1 MMIKENNETKV
12 VVIGGGTG
20 LSTMLRGLKQ
30 YTSHIT
36 AIVTVGDDGGG
47 SGKLREDLG
56 MLPPGDI
63 RNCILALAD
72 TEPLME
78 DLLQYRFTEGS
89 LKGQCFGNLFLA
101 AMAGISENFEDAVQK
116 MSSVLAVK
124 GKVLPV
130 TLDDMKLVAELE
142 NGEIIEGESKIPSE
156 VIVRNTRIK
165 KIAIKPIDAKPLEEA
180 IKAINNADVII
191 MGPGSL
197 YTSIIPNLLVK
208 GIPEAICKS
217 PAKKVYISNVMT
229 QPGETDGFKVSNHL
243 KVLMDYGVAE
253 NIDYVIANNG
263 IIPPDIK
270 EKYAKENAE
279 LVVLDY
285 ENISNLNVNVIE
297 ADLIKIT
304 KRYVKHN
311 AEKLAELIIKN
322 I

>member
-1 MMIKENNETKV
+1 MMIKENNEVKV

-130 TLDDMKLVAELE
+130 TLDDMKLIAELE

-156 VIVRNTRIK
+156 VIVRKTRIK

-311 AEKLAELIIKN
+311 AEKLAELIMKN

>member
-142 NGEIIEGESKIPSE
+142 NGEIIEGENVLLIDDMVDSKWTLTVCGLKLRE
-156 VIVRNTRIK
+156 
-165 KIAIKPIDAKPLEEA
+165 
-180 IKAINNADVII
+180 
-191 MGPGSL
+191 
-197 YTSIIPNLLVK
+197 K
-208 GIPEAICKS
+208 GCG
-217 PAKKVYISNVMT
+217 KVF
-229 QPGETDGFKVSNHL
+229 PF
-243 KVLMDYGVAE
+243 A
-253 NIDYVIANNG
+253 
-263 IIPPDIK
+263 
-270 EKYAKENAE
+270 
-279 LVVLDY
+279 
-285 ENISNLNVNVIE
+285 
-297 ADLIKIT
+297 
-304 KRYVKHN
+304 
-311 AEKLAELIIKN
+311 LASTAGKDN
-322 I
+322 

>member
-1 MMIKENNETKV
+1 MMMKENNEAKV

-20 LSTMLRGLKQ
+20 LSTMLRGLKK

-47 SGKLREDLG
+47 SGKIREDLG

-156 VIVRNTRIK
+156 VIVRKTSIK
-165 KIAIKPIDAKPLEEA
+165 KLAIKPIDAKPL
-180 IKAINNADVII
+180 
-191 MGPGSL
+191 
-197 YTSIIPNLLVK
+197 
-208 GIPEAICKS
+208 
-217 PAKKVYISNVMT
+217 
-229 QPGETDGFKVSNHL
+229 
-243 KVLMDYGVAE
+243 
-253 NIDYVIANNG
+253 
-263 IIPPDIK
+263 
-270 EKYAKENAE
+270 
-279 LVVLDY
+279 
-285 ENISNLNVNVIE
+285 
-297 ADLIKIT
+297 
-304 KRYVKHN
+304 
-311 AEKLAELIIKN
+311 
-322 I
+322 